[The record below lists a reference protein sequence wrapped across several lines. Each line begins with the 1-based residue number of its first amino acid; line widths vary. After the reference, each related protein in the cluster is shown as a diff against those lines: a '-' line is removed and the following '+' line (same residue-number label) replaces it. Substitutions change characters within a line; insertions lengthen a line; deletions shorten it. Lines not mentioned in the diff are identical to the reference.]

1 DVYNGEFARK
11 KLTTE
16 QKIYNDKCKSV
27 LSAKR
32 TLTYFITSSSTISAN
47 IIPSIKIP
55 IIQIMGLCC
64 EVYML
69 SLIDKGLYLLQ
80 EFSSFNYPRT
90 HIEVRNGGIIKLIN
104 SLSMVKVSM

>member
-1 DVYNGEFARK
+1 M
-11 KLTTE
+11 
-16 QKIYNDKCKSV
+16 S
-27 LSAKR
+27 
-32 TLTYFITSSSTISAN
+32 
-47 IIPSIKIP
+47 
-55 IIQIMGLCC
+55 LCC

-104 SLSMVKVSM
+104 SLSMVKSVMDNTLDIRNNYFSSANDSIIKIIKIIEKSNNNKDWVSDVTCSLF